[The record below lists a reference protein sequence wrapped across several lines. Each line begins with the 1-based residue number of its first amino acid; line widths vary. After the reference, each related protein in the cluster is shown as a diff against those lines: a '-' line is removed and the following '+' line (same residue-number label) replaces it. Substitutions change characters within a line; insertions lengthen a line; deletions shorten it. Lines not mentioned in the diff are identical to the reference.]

1 MREIKFR
8 AWGVNIKEFLS
19 PDGKVFGL
27 TLKEI
32 QNIEDISL
40 WEFQQFTGLHD
51 KNGKEIYEG
60 DIVKTVQRTIM
71 VSGKIG
77 DIGAKQEYGEKYE
90 QILEVYSEPAMWLTR
105 HTNGGYCGHLITMVS
120 SSTDSGGYTE
130 VIGNI
135 YENPELLP
143 ANHNQ
148 SLIN

>member
-40 WEFQQFTGLHD
+40 WEFQQFTGLQD
-51 KNGKEIYEG
+51 KNGKDIYEG
-60 DIVKTVQRTIM
+60 DVVKWGHAREWSIENPIRIAEV
-71 VSGKIG
+71 KINP
-77 DIGAKQEYGEKYE
+77 DIQFHSQVGVFKFGNFAY
-90 QILEVYSEPAMWLTR
+90 A
-105 HTNGGYCGHLITMVS
+105 
-120 SSTDSGGYTE
+120 DSIDKDLE

-135 YENPELLP
+135 FENPD
-143 ANHNQ
+143 
-148 SLIN
+148 LIN